1 MSPTALWAALSV
13 AGFIVAQTAAAL
25 CFKAG
30 AGADLYTLRWWLW
43 FAAGN
48 ATGFGCPV
56 ALSFALR
63 GTNANLVYAASYGGG
78 FCLIQLATWWIFR
91 EPLSPWQWSGIA
103 LIFSGILL
111 LRAG

>member
-1 MSPTALWAALSV
+1 MSPLWVAFSV
-13 AGFIVAQTAAAL
+13 VGFVIAQTAAAL
-25 CFKAG
+25 FFKAG
-30 AGADLYTLRWWLW
+30 AGTELYSMRWWLW

-48 ATGFGCPV
+48 AAGFGCPV

-63 GTNANLVYAASYGGG
+63 GTNANLIYALSYGGG

-91 EPLSPWQWSGIA
+91 EPLSVWQWSGIS
-103 LIFSGILL
+103 LIFAGIVL